1 MDSHV
6 CVCVR
11 CCVCVFVFGAV
22 CVQGPMYPVG
32 YALLRENS
40 DYVER
45 EDEFD
50 KVDEEGVPIDCVW
63 KPKPLPD
70 LSMGPD
76 TEDVDVGEVEDCI
89 GVSTAVVDALPL
101 IQVHTKR
108 RRRRV

>member
-1 MDSHV
+1 M
-6 CVCVR
+6 
-11 CCVCVFVFGAV
+11 
-22 CVQGPMYPVG
+22 
-32 YALLRENS
+32 RENS